1 MSEIELVKSFLL
13 VMVRFTGLILT
24 APVLSS
30 RNFPM
35 PAKAGLA
42 GMSAL
47 IVTPLL
53 PPPAT
58 PWPEEALPFAVL
70 AAQEALVGALMG
82 FVMTLMFAAIQV
94 AGEIMDTLTGFSVVN
109 VFNPALETQAPV
121 FGFFYFLVA
130 MLYLLTLNGHHLML
144 TALVSSFDKIPLGGL
159 ELRPE
164 LLREQAE
171 LWGRAMFVDGLM
183 IAAPVAGSLL
193 LAYLTMG
200 LLGRVVPQ
208 IHLFVVGFPI
218 TIAIGLTVAA
228 LSIHLYLGFLNGM
241 FYRMFENVSSVING
255 MG

>member
-1 MSEIELVKSFLL
+1 
-13 VMVRFTGLILT
+13 
-24 APVLSS
+24 
-30 RNFPM
+30 
-35 PAKAGLA
+35 
-42 GMSAL
+42 
-47 IVTPLL
+47 
-53 PPPAT
+53 
-58 PWPEEALPFAVL
+58 
-70 AAQEALVGALMG
+70 
-82 FVMTLMFAAIQV
+82 
-94 AGEIMDTLTGFSVVN
+94 
-109 VFNPALETQAPV
+109 
-121 FGFFYFLVA
+121 
-130 MLYLLTLNGHHLML
+130 LTLNGHHLML

-208 IHLFVVGFPI
+208 IHLCVVGFPI

-241 FYRMFENVSSVING
+241 FYRMFENV
-255 MG
+255 